1 MLQRTQYQLNQH
13 ILATKLAKVFL
24 EFKQLWCFRDQYGNL
39 ATLEVQYQPR
49 IDQKI
54 VLFYDSLIN

>member
-13 ILATKLAKVFL
+13 ICQNVFL
-24 EFKQLWCFRDQYGNL
+24 DFKQLWCFRDQYGNL

-49 IDQKI
+49 FDQKI